1 MDVVTSMDFGFTGN
15 FEVSVNGVL
24 VHSKKTKGHGFL
36 HDNDAQQKVV
46 FDAIRA
52 AQAQ

>member
-1 MDVVTSMDFGFTGN
+1 VDVVPREDNGVTGN

-36 HDNDAQQKVV
+36 HDNAAQQKLVLE
-46 FDAIRA
+46 AIRA
-52 AQAQ
+52 AQAK